1 MFKRYKIKQ
10 QISHKAGRSTYLA
23 DDYETNQQV
32 VIKILEFNDLFDW
45 DTYKLFEREAKTL
58 KSLSHPNIPQFLDYL
73 EINEENCQ
81 GFPQG
86 NFYGSALIQ
95 TYIDAPSLAEV
106 IEQEIHFSEVEVMEL
121 VKKLL
126 GILDYIHG
134 LNPPIIHRDI
144 KPQNIIRRISPP
156 ELMGDLVLIDF
167 GSSKELKPKLK

>member
-1 MFKRYKIKQ
+1 LVATGVVMKSEDSNLIGGIAEKWWLKRLMFKRYKIKQ
-10 QISHKAGRSTYLA
+10 QISYKAGRSTYLA
-23 DDYETNQQV
+23 DDYETNKQV

-45 DTYKLFEREAKTL
+45 DTFKLFEREAKTL

-106 IEQEIHFSEVEVMEL
+106 IEQEIHF
-121 VKKLL
+121 
-126 GILDYIHG
+126 
-134 LNPPIIHRDI
+134 
-144 KPQNIIRRISPP
+144 RR
-156 ELMGDLVLIDF
+156 
-167 GSSKELKPKLK
+167 SKQWN